1 MLLSNAKDFLCHF
14 GEIGMFQ
21 HQSAQRISEA
31 RVETGGDDDEIW
43 REPSLDF
50 MDGIGECLPVLASR
64 RPRTQRNIQSKTFSF
79 AASSLARRASPGI
92 IGVLVSRKLENCR
105 VVPEDLL
112 RAIPV
117 MDVAVDDQN
126 SFNAVLRLRVPRA
139 DRGVVKQAKSHR
151 SRSRVIMAART

>member
-14 GEIGMFQ
+14 GEIGIFQ
-21 HQSAQRISEA
+21 HQAAQRISEA

-92 IGVLVSRKLENCR
+92 IGVSLSRKIQNCR
-105 VVPEDLL
+105 VVPEASLSAL
-112 RAIPV
+112 PV
-117 MDVAVDDQN
+117 LHVEVDD
-126 SFNAVLRLRVPRA
+126 RA
-139 DRGVVKQAKSHR
+139 SC
-151 SRSRVIMAART
+151 S